1 MRAIASLSLIPL
13 LLGGCATIGPQATG
27 VVAPLMLAD
36 GRQAG
41 TVRLVDSADGVR
53 IVIAAS
59 GMVAGPLGVHLHAI
73 GKCEGP
79 SFTSAGA
86 HWNPAGKQHGHLNPE
101 GPHGGDLGNLVV
113 EPDGAVQVTLNAS
126 MARLRDGA
134 APLIDADGAALVIH
148 ARSDDERT
156 DPSGN
161 SGDRIACAAFG

>member
-1 MRAIASLSLIPL
+1 MRAIAIPGLAAL
-13 LLGGCATIGPQATG
+13 LASGCATVPTAAE
-27 VVAPLMLAD
+27 VSAPLMLGD
-36 GRQAG
+36 GRQVG

-79 SFTSAGA
+79 SFASAGA

-113 EPDGAVQVTLNAS
+113 EPDGAVQVTLNAPT
-126 MARLRDGA
+126 ARLRDGA
-134 APLIDADGAALVIH
+134 APLLDADGAALVIH

>member
-1 MRAIASLSLIPL
+1 MRAIAIPGLAAL
-13 LLGGCATIGPQATG
+13 LASGCATVPTAAE
-27 VVAPLMLAD
+27 VRAPLMLGD
-36 GRQAG
+36 GRQVG

-59 GMVAGPLGVHLHAI
+59 GMVAGPLGVHLHAV

-79 SFTSAGA
+79 GFTSAGA

-113 EPDGAVQVTLNAS
+113 EPDGAVQVTLNAPT
-126 MARLRDGA
+126 ARLRDGA
-134 APLIDADGAALVIH
+134 APLLDADGAALVIH